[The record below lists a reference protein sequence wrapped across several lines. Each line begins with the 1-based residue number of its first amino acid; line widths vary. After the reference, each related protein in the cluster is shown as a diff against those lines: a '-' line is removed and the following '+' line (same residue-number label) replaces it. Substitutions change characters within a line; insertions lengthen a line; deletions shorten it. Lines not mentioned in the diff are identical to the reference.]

1 MHINIFIID
10 VIFIHSRRIIHI
22 CNYGKPRGFGSAVI
36 SRGTRIPRHGREML
50 AIKLDKL
57 PLIRPGSIVLGISVF
72 ERTDYVTSGMNRK
85 AGVFVLN

>member
-22 CNYGKPRGFGSAVI
+22 CNMVSHGALDQLLSAETRERSIGVP
-36 SRGTRIPRHGREML
+36 RIPRHHRQML
-50 AIKLDKL
+50 AIKFDKL

-72 ERTDYVTSGMNRK
+72 ERTLIT
-85 AGVFVLN
+85 LLP